1 MDICQRQRT
10 FRENVQISLGD
21 GDCGSGISRYRNRRW
36 SFQAGGRGA
45 WAAAGW
51 RADVFRAESG
61 VLAEPIARSLDF
73 DNNCVVKQSIKQL
86 LWPVRSEDHRALVIA
101 GVHQLEDR
109 LPPPGTTWR

>member
-1 MDICQRQRT
+1 MDLCQRQRT

-51 RADVFRAESG
+51 RADVFRDESG

-73 DNNCVVKQSIKQL
+73 DNNCVVKQSIKQCCGRL
-86 LWPVRSEDHRALVIA
+86 EVRITAPLS
-101 GVHQLEDR
+101 
-109 LPPPGTTWR
+109 